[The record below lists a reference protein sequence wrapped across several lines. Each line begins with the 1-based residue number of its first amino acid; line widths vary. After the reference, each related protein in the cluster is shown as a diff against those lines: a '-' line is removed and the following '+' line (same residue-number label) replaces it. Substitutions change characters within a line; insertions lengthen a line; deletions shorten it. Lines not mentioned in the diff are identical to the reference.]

1 MKKIILSA
9 VATAAL
15 SSFAVAGGDI
25 APVVPVAAPT
35 PGNFYAGL
43 AYSCYDVKQT
53 DGDRINTTINEDFEA
68 VMFQAGY
75 KFNPYVAVEGRYWLG
90 LEESVVVNDEI
101 YEDYNADSWGIYVKP
116 MYPVYEGLDVYALL
130 GYASTSYDKVVEDV
144 DGFSW
149 GLGAE
154 YTFSN
159 NIGLFVDYT
168 SLYDD
173 DGRYNDNYV
182 DTYNFGVNYKF

>member
-1 MKKIILSA
+1 
-9 VATAAL
+9 
-15 SSFAVAGGDI
+15 
-25 APVVPVAAPT
+25 VAAPV

-43 AYSCYDVKQT
+43 SYSCYDVKQT
-53 DGDRINTTINEDFEA
+53 DGDRVNTTINEDFEA

-75 KFNPYVAVEGRYWLG
+75 KFNQYVAVECRYWLG
-90 LEESVVVNDEI
+90 LDESAVVNEEV
-101 YEDYNADSWGIYVKP
+101 YEDYNAESWGLYVKP
-116 MYPVYEGLDVYALL
+116 MYPVYEGVDVYALL
-130 GYASTSYDKVVEDV
+130 GYASTSYDKIVEDV

-149 GLGAE
+149 GLGVE

-182 DTYNFGVNYKF
+182 DAYNFGVNYKF